1 MVTNQHRSL
10 EIWTKIVRRGEIPIR
25 IPHVFLKNGE
35 TSPQDIGKLGK
46 NV

>member
-1 MVTNQHRSL
+1 MRR
-10 EIWTKIVRRGEIPIR
+10 KRRGEIPIR
-25 IPHVFLKNGE
+25 IPHVFKTNGE